1 MLEAQIEKAV
11 SEYAKSKGHLVYK
24 FTSPAR
30 AAVPDRLFI
39 HPTGF
44 VYFCEF
50 KATGKKP
57 TPQQEREHLR
67 LKGHNVDVYVVD
79 SIEQGK
85 RVVDFVGTS
94 CLGC

>member
-1 MLEAQIEKAV
+1 MLESQIETAV
-11 SEYAKSKGHLVYK
+11 CEYAKSKGHLVYK

-30 AAVPDRLFI
+30 AAVPDRLMI

-44 VYFCEF
+44 VYFIEF
-50 KATGKKP
+50 KATGKVP
-57 TPQQEREHLR
+57 TPQQEREHMR
-67 LKGHNVDVYVVD
+67 LKNQNVAVYVVD